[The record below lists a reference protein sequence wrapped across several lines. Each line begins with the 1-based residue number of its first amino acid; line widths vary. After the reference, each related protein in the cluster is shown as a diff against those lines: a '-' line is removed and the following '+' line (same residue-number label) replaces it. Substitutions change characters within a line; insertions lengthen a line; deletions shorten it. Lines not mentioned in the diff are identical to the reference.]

1 MTIPNSMNY
10 SKTFNNYCQIALQ
23 KECTRLRIP
32 TNSVRILLLSLTIYY
47 ENDMFILH
55 LRKF

>member
-32 TNSVRILLLSLTIYY
+32 TNSENAFVKFNNLL
-47 ENDMFILH
+47 
-55 LRKF
+55 